1 MIELR
6 LSIKIL
12 AKCRLKRYEVN
23 LIKRYFVHL
32 FSHSCKKIVT
42 H

>member
-12 AKCRLKRYEVN
+12 EKRRLKLYKVN
-23 LIKRYFVHL
+23 LIKRYSVHL